1 MEAIAA
7 SSSQAIMYFIM
18 MLMGY
23 AIVLSYVFIAIA
35 KKEIKYLRKENE
47 SNLKRLEER
56 METKYEWMQSDI
68 TKIVRDSHKS
78 KSE

>member
-1 MEAIAA
+1 MEAVTA
-7 SSSQAIMYFIM
+7 SSNQAIMYFIM
-18 MLMGY
+18 TLMGY

-56 METKYEWMQSDI
+56 MEMKHVWIQKDLVNVIKDFS
-68 TKIVRDSHKS
+68 KS

>member
-1 MEAIAA
+1 MEAIAG
-7 SSSQAIMYFIM
+7 SSTQAIIYFIM

-56 METKYEWMQSDI
+56 METKHDWIQ
-68 TKIVRDSHKS
+68 RDLTNVIKDFSKS
-78 KSE
+78 KRE